1 MKENEY
7 LKYYTDEV
15 YYLVMKACLEG
26 YTYKYDER
34 EVVFC

>member
-26 YTYKYDER
+26 HKYEKR
-34 EVVFC
+34 QN